1 MNPCPCGYL
10 GDVGHVCTCSPGQV
24 TRYQG
29 RIGGPLMDRIDLQVT
44 VTRPKESRV
53 IQGEL
58 GTSSTQMR
66 ELVCQAR
73 EFCAW
78 RGTHNEKG
86 QTASLAE
93 IAALDLKA
101 QSTLED
107 IARRKSFGGR
117 AISRVVRVA
126 RTIAD
131 LDCRD
136 EVNSTDIVEAC
147 SYRTMS
153 S

>member
-1 MNPCPCGYL
+1 M
-10 GDVGHVCTCSPGQV
+10 
-24 TRYQG
+24 
-29 RIGGPLMDRIDLQVT
+29 
-44 VTRPKESRV
+44 KE
-53 IQGEL
+53 I
-58 GTSSTQMR
+58 
-66 ELVCQAR
+66 VCQAR

-78 RGTHNEKG
+78 RVARNEKLH
-86 QTASLAE
+86 TSSLAE

-101 QSTLED
+101 QNTLED

-136 EVNSTDIVEAC
+136 EVNSTDIIEAC